1 MGKTDVETL
10 VEMGY
15 SVQPPLTP
23 VPWLT
28 AFDELTFHR

>member
-15 SVQPPLTP
+15 SVQPPLTASAM
-23 VPWLT
+23 VNRL
-28 AFDELTFHR
+28 R